1 MGSEMCIRDRL
12 TTVNYRGLL
21 DFHLEHGCVATMC
34 VREYEHQIPYGVV
47 QTDGSYIKS
56 MVEKPVQKCFINAG
70 IYVVAP
76 ELVHSVVSGRR
87 LDMPSLLEQQIDNQK
102 EVAMFPVHEYWLD
115 IGKMD
120 DFTKAQQD
128 VREF

>member
-1 MGSEMCIRDRL
+1 M
-12 TTVNYRGLL
+12 
-21 DFHLEHGCVATMC
+21 
-34 VREYEHQIPYGVV
+34 
-47 QTDGSYIKS
+47 
-56 MVEKPVQKCFINAG
+56 
-70 IYVVAP
+70 
-76 ELVHSVVSGRR
+76 HSVVSGRR